1 MSSTTSVI
9 RRVATV
15 SAVVLALGFAPAG
28 ASPGRGGPPTT
39 DDPGAVL
46 SWNEIAFRTVAVEGG
61 RPPQVAQL
69 YLGLVSTAV
78 YNAVVTIEGA
88 GTATLPQP
96 PARAHASSDVA
107 AVTAAH
113 DVLAHYFP
121 ASADALAD
129 DYETWLRGVPRG
141 VGRVH
146 GLRVGHDAA
155 AALIASRDDS
165 ELDAPVTLPRPDV
178 PPPGMWVPTGSGEF
192 GTAWLAFV
200 TPILLDP
207 TTDFGLDGPDAL
219 GSPEYAADYAEVL
232 AMGSATG
239 SGRSEADTQLAL
251 FYTDNPPRQFQD
263 AMRDRAERHQMD
275 IVESARM
282 FAAANVA
289 GADALIACWQT
300 KYDWNFWRPVTAIH
314 AADLDGN
321 PATAADPSWTPLRP
335 APPYPEYASGHACV
349 SAAVASALEIL
360 YGWGMVD
367 MDLRSGVTG
376 DLRHYDSEQAWLD
389 DVVDAR
395 IWLGF
400 HFRDAMDDGRLLGA
414 QVADQVVPT
423 WFAPSTG

>member
-1 MSSTTSVI
+1 MFSTTPVI
-9 RRVATV
+9 RRVAAA
-15 SAVVLALGFAPAG
+15 SAAILVLGLAPAG
-28 ASPGRGGPPTT
+28 ASPGQGAPPTSE
-39 DDPGAVL
+39 DPGALL

-78 YNAVVTIEGA
+78 YNAVVTIEGG
-88 GTATLPQP
+88 GTATLAQP

-121 ASADALAD
+121 ASADALAA
-129 DYETWLRGVPRG
+129 DYGTWLDGVPQG

-155 AALIASRDDS
+155 TALIASRDDS

-178 PPPGMWVPTGSGEF
+178 PPPGMWLPTGSGEF

-207 TTDFGLDGPDAL
+207 TTDFGLDGPDPL
-219 GSPEYAADYAEVL
+219 DSPEYAADYAEVL

-239 SGRSEADTQLAL
+239 SDRSEADTRLGL

-263 AMRDRAERHQMD
+263 AMRDRAERHQLD

-300 KYDWNFWRPVTAIH
+300 KYHTNFWRPVTAIH
-314 AADLDGN
+314 GADLDGN
-321 PATAADPSWTPLRP
+321 PETTADPSWSPLRP

-349 SAAVASALEIL
+349 SAAVATALENL
-360 YGWGMVD
+360 YGSGKVD
-367 MDLRSGVTG
+367 VDLRSAVTG

-400 HFRDAMDDGRLLGA
+400 HFRDAMDDGRLLGN
-414 QVADQVVPT
+414 QVADQVVT
-423 WFAPSTG
+423 AWFAPPSG